1 VPREPDLRP
10 AFRQQLVEVD
20 RRLNELIH
28 MVSDTVR
35 DATEALLRE
44 DRLAAVEIESRSH
57 LADPLYEEVEQKVV
71 GLMARE
77 GPVASDLQ
85 YLLAVLRVVP
95 ELEQSAALADGIA
108 RKGSQG
114 LAGVLSPRT
123 RAMLTRTGDVV
134 TAMWTEL
141 SARSDERKG
150 AAEERID
157 GARDELD
164 DLHTSLTAEVAAI
177 GLPASATMDM
187 ALVGRFYERLGD
199 HAVSIARRLDHL
211 SGWPTPPAVRTD

>member
-1 VPREPDLRP
+1 M
-10 AFRQQLVEVD
+10 D
-20 RRLNELIH
+20 RRLNHLIGLVAH
-28 MVSDTVR
+28 AVR
-35 DATEALLRE
+35 DATDALLSE
-44 DRLAAVEIESRSH
+44 DRLAAVDIDSRRH
-57 LADPLYEEVEQKVV
+57 LGDPLYEEVEQKVV

-114 LAGVLSPRT
+114 LAGVLSTRT

-134 TAMWTEL
+134 TAMWSEL
-141 SARSDERKG
+141 LQRAEEHG
-150 AAEERID
+150 VAAEERMD
-157 GARDELD
+157 AARDELD

-187 ALVGRFYERLGD
+187 ALIGRFYERLGD
-199 HAVSIARRLDHL
+199 HAVNIARRLDQL
-211 SGWPTPPAVRTD
+211 NSWPTSQAGRSG